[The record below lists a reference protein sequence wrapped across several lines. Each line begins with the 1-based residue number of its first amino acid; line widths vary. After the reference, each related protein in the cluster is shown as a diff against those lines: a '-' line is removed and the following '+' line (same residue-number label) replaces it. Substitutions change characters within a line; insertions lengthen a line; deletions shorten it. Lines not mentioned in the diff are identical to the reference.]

1 MGWFPAEF
9 NYQVDEECKDTID
22 ALAKENEN
30 DLIFLGNYPS
40 IMLQLAIELIKKCPG
55 HTFELYGEQMYSVSG
70 HIVQSLVT
78 FDGTDLKHRV
88 SIDDGG
94 DPYYIYCDCGY
105 EEEDREC
112 DFLGIKD
119 RPVGSYLVEADCPE
133 CGCHHKLIDIWTD
146 EWLLKVDGNGKF
158 TLVSAS
164 KKDMDI
170 EKMIADANGE
180 DNTVKLNIA
189 DLTSIKEF

>member
-9 NYQVDEECKDTID
+9 VYQVDEECKETID
-22 ALAKENEN
+22 AFAKENEN
-30 DLIFLGNYPS
+30 DLMFLGLVPS
-40 IMLQLAIELIKKCPG
+40 IMLKLAIELIKKCPG
-55 HTFELYGEQMYSVSG
+55 HTFELFGIQLHSVGGEVRS
-70 HIVQSLVT
+70 IVI
-78 FDGTDLKHRV
+78 FDGINLKHRV
-88 SIDDGG
+88 SYSESEA
-94 DPYYIYCDCGY
+94 PNHIYCEECEY
-105 EEEDREC
+105 EDDYYEGG
-112 DFLGIKD
+112 FLGIKD
-119 RPVGSYLVEADCPE
+119 RPVGSYIFEKTCPV
-133 CGCHHKLIDIWTD
+133 CGKSYIDEEIWTD

-189 DLTSIKEF
+189 DLTSINEF